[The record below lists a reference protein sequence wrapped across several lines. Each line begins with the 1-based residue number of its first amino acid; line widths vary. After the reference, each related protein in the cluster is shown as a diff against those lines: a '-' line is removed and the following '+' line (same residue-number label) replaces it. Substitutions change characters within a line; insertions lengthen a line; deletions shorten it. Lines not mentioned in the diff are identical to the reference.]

1 MTSKCIMNV
10 LLRSAVCV
18 YLCPTYVRFPRVLWR
33 GYMTVPLDG
42 EGATAVGSSEI
53 LRSSGCIS
61 AAENI
66 KRCMK
71 IMVKNWELT
80 FFLYEYLRKSSLG
93 Y

>member
-1 MTSKCIMNV
+1 M
-10 LLRSAVCV
+10 
-18 YLCPTYVRFPRVLWR
+18 
-33 GYMTVPLDG
+33 PLDG

-80 FFLYEYLRKSSLG
+80 FFSIRVFTKTKPRLLTESHERHTFRSS
-93 Y
+93 